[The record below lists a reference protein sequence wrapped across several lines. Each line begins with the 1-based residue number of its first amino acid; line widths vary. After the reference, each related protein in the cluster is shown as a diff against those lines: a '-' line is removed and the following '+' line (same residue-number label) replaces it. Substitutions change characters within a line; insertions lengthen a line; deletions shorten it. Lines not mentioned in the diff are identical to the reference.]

1 MLTCIARGDD
11 PVGRIAGGAV
21 AVVGERILAVG
32 AAAEVAAQ
40 VDTSHARVLDATG
53 QVVAPGF
60 VDSHTHLVFGGSR
73 VQEYAAR
80 MTRSAAEV
88 RALGIPTGIQATVS
102 MTRAAS
108 TEELVTSAA
117 ARLRRM
123 FRAGTTTVE
132 IKSGYGLNV
141 ADELRMLEAGRRLG
155 ELGPVDVVNT
165 FLGAHDF
172 PPELPRARYIDLV
185 VEEMIPAVAARG
197 LAEFCDVYCDD
208 GYYTVA
214 ESRRILEAG
223 RAAGLRPKIHTDAY
237 SDIGGAAMAAE
248 LGVVSADHLNY
259 TGAGSSP
266 AAGRRRAWWASS
278 CPRWTG
284 PWRTARPF
292 DAPMLVGQGLTL
304 ALATDLCPACWAE
317 SMQFVMQ
324 LACRLY
330 RFSPEAALLAATAG
344 GARAL
349 VLADRGVLALG
360 MLADLQIWDVPALED
375 VIYRLGNNAVTA
387 VIKRGRVFPSAD
399 AAFDKL
405 RIGSERTSAMIEL
418 TGNTLTIEQLAAI
431 ARQQA
436 HVAPLSDDTRRACS
450 PAMPGWLT
458 PSGARARSSMG

>member
-1 MLTCIARGDD
+1 MEPNPKPQADLLIRGGTVLTCIPRGDD

-21 AVVGERILAVG
+21 AVAGERILAVG
-32 AAAEVAAQ
+32 TAAELAAL
-40 VDTSHARVLDATG
+40 VDTSRARVMDATG
-53 QVVAPGF
+53 RVIAPGF

-102 MTRAAS
+102 MTRGSS
-108 TEELVTSAA
+108 TEDLVTSAA

-141 ADELRMLEAGRRLG
+141 IDELRMLEVGRQLG
-155 ELGPVDVVNT
+155 EMGPVDVVNT
-165 FLGAHDF
+165 LLGAHDF
-172 PPELPRARYIDLV
+172 PPELPRARYIDTV
-185 VEEMIPAVAARG
+185 IHEMIPAVAERG

-214 ESRRILEAG
+214 ESRRVLEAG

-259 TGAGSSP
+259 TTPEAARALA
-266 AAGRRRAWWASS
+266 AAGVVGVVMPALDWAVAHS
-278 CPRWTG
+278 
-284 PWRTARPF
+284 RPF
-292 DAPMLVGQGLTL
+292 DARMLAGKGLTL

-317 SMQFVMQ
+317 SIQFVMQ

-349 VLADRGVLALG
+349 ALDDRGVLAVG
-360 MLADLQIWDVPALED
+360 MLADLQIWDVPTLED
-375 VIYRLGNNAVTA
+375 VIYRLGNNSVAM
-387 VIKRGRVFPSAD
+387 VIKRGRVFLSTG
-399 AAFDKL
+399 AARGL
-405 RIGSERTSAMIEL
+405 
-418 TGNTLTIEQLAAI
+418 Q
-431 ARQQA
+431 
-436 HVAPLSDDTRRACS
+436 P
-450 PAMPGWLT
+450 
-458 PSGARARSSMG
+458 

>member
-1 MLTCIARGDD
+1 MIMPPNPKPQADLLIRGGTVLTCAPRGDD

-21 AVVGERILAVG
+21 AIAGERILAVG
-32 AAAEVAAQ
+32 TPAEVAAQ
-40 VDTSHARVLDATG
+40 VDTSAARVLDATG
-53 QVVAPGF
+53 RVIAPGF

-88 RALGIPTGIQATVS
+88 RALGIPTGIQATVR
-102 MTRAAS
+102 MTRVAS
-108 TEELVTSAA
+108 TEELAATAA
-117 ARLRRM
+117 ARLRGM

-132 IKSGYGLNV
+132 SKSGYGLNV
-141 ADELRMLEAGRRLG
+141 TDELRMLEAGRLLG
-155 ELGPVDVVNT
+155 QTQPVDVVNT

-172 PPELPRARYIDLV
+172 PPDLPRERYIDV
-185 VEEMIPAVAARG
+185 VVHEMIPAVAARG

-237 SDIGGAAMAAE
+237 ADIGGAVMAAE

-259 TGAGSSP
+259 TRPEAARRLAEAGVVGVVMP
-266 AAGRRRAWWASS
+266 ALDWAVAHS
-278 CPRWTG
+278 
-284 PWRTARPF
+284 RPF
-292 DAPMLVGQGLTL
+292 DAPMLAGQGLTL

-330 RFSPEAALLAATAG
+330 RFSPEAALLAATVG

-349 VLADRGVLALG
+349 ALDDRGVLAAG
-360 MLADLQIWDVPALED
+360 MLADLQIWDVPSLED
-375 VIYRLGNNAVTA
+375 VIYRLGNNAVAA
-387 VIKRGRVFPSAD
+387 VIKRGRVFPSTD
-399 AAFDKL
+399 ASFDKL
-405 RIGSERTSAMIEL
+405 ILRQA
-418 TGNTLTIEQLAAI
+418 QDAA
-431 ARQQA
+431 ARGLK
-436 HVAPLSDDTRRACS
+436 P
-450 PAMPGWLT
+450 
-458 PSGARARSSMG
+458 